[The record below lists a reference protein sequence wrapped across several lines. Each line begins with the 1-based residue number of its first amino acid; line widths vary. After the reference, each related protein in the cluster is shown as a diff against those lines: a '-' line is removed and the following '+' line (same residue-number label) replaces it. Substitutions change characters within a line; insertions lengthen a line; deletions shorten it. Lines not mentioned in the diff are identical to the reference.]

1 MTPAIS
7 STSNRLRTL
16 LEESGPHKIAILGIP
31 YDANSS
37 FMHGPAKAP
46 PIIRKSLFSD
56 SSNLWTETGVDL
68 GGEAIL
74 LDAGDLSF
82 GGTDESMSVIKT
94 AVALLLDHHI
104 SPILLGGDHFITYPI
119 LKAFRRKYAKL
130 SVLHFDAHPDLYHA
144 FQENR
149 HSHASA
155 FARIMEEHLA
165 DRLVQVGIRTMNG
178 HQRAQA
184 EKFGVEVV
192 EMRHWQKDFQ
202 LRFDTPVYV
211 SLDMDALDPSCAP
224 GVSHREPG
232 GFTTRQVITA
242 LQTLEGSIVGADIVE
257 FNPQNDAL
265 GLTPMTA
272 AKILKEIA
280 AQIIMQRGVL

>member
-7 STSNRLRTL
+7 STLNRLKML
-16 LEESGPHKIAILGIP
+16 LEKSGPHKIAILGIP
-31 YDANSS
+31 YDASSS
-37 FMHGPAKAP
+37 FMHGAAEAP
-46 PIIRKSLFSD
+46 PIIRESLFSD
-56 SSNLWTETGVDL
+56 SSNLWAETGVDL
-68 GGEAIL
+68 GGNAVL

-82 GGTDESMSVIKT
+82 DETGESMSIIET
-94 AVALLLDHHI
+94 AVALLLDHQI
-104 SPILLGGDHFITYPI
+104 RPILLGGDHFITYPI
-119 LKAFRRKYAKL
+119 LKAFRRKYSKL
-130 SVLHFDAHPDLYHA
+130 SILHFDAHPDLYHA

-149 HSHASA
+149 HSHAST
-155 FARIMEEHLA
+155 FARIMEEQLA

-192 EMRHWQKDFQ
+192 EMRHWQKGFQ

-265 GLTPMTA
+265 NLTSMTA

-280 AQIIMQRGVL
+280 ARIKA

>member
-1 MTPAIS
+1 MTPPIS
-7 STSNRLRTL
+7 STLNRLKTL
-16 LEESGPHKIAILGIP
+16 LEKSEPHKIAILGIP

-37 FMHGPAKAP
+37 FMHGSAKAP

-68 GGEAIL
+68 GGNKVL
-74 LDAGDLSF
+74 LDAGDLNF
-82 GGTDESMSVIKT
+82 DGTDEPMSVIET
-94 AVALLLDHHI
+94 AAALLLDHQI

-119 LKAFRRKYAKL
+119 IKAFRRKYSKL
-130 SVLHFDAHPDLYHA
+130 SILHFDAHPDLYHA

-149 HSHASA
+149 HSHAST
-155 FARIMEEHLA
+155 FARIMEEQLV

-192 EMRHWQKDFQ
+192 EMRHWQKAIQ

-211 SLDMDALDPSCAP
+211 SLDMDVLDPSCAP

-242 LQTLEGSIVGADIVE
+242 LQTFEGSIVGADIVE

-265 GLTPMTA
+265 NLTSMTA

-280 AQIIMQRGVL
+280 ARITMQRGVL

>member
-1 MTPAIS
+1 MVLK
-7 STSNRLRTL
+7 RLKTL
-16 LEESGPHKIAILGIP
+16 LEQSEQHQVAILGIP

-37 FMHGPAKAP
+37 FMRGPAEAP

-68 GGEAIL
+68 GGNAVL
-74 LDAGDLSF
+74 LDAGDLDF
-82 GGTDESMSVIKT
+82 DGTDEPVSVIET
-94 AVALLLDHHI
+94 ATALLLDHQI
-104 SPILLGGDHFITYPI
+104 PPILLGGDHFITYPVV
-119 LKAFRRKYAKL
+119 KAFRRKYPKL
-130 SVLHFDAHPDLYHA
+130 SILHIDAHPDLYHA

-149 HSHASA
+149 HSHASS
-155 FARIMEEHLA
+155 FARVMEEQLV

-184 EKFGVEVV
+184 EKFGVEVI

-224 GVSHREPG
+224 GVSHLEPG
-232 GFTTRQVITA
+232 GFTTRQVITL
-242 LQTLEGSIVGADIVE
+242 LQTFEGSIVGADIVE

-265 GLTPMTA
+265 NLTSMTA

-280 AQIIMQRGVL
+280 ARITMQRGVL